1 MKSIPEF
8 LSYLRSLDIHLWVE
22 EERLRYNAPKG
33 VLTQELREQLRAR
46 KTEILAFLRQA
57 NVSAHASVQPIEPI
71 PHDQPLPLSFN
82 QQRLWFLNQ
91 LEGPNPIYNV
101 PMAWRI
107 IGSLHISTL
116 ERCITEIVRRHEAL
130 RTTFADSN
138 GTPIQKIASPW
149 DVRLSVVDLSHL
161 SEDEVEDETRKLA
174 FKDIETS
181 FDLTQGPLFRGTV
194 FRLKSNVH
202 VLMIVVHH
210 IIFDVWSIGVFI
222 KELSALYRSFSA
234 NQPSPLSDLPIQYAD
249 FAHWQN
255 TWLSGKILEQQLTY
269 WKEKLAGPLPIL
281 ELPTDS
287 PRPPMYHFHGAVHTF
302 MLPDTIVTA
311 VRTMSQKEGATL
323 FMVLLTVFK
332 ILLYRYTGQV
342 DIIVGSPIANRTRPE
357 VTSLIGFFVNT
368 LVLRTDLSGN
378 PNFLELLSRVKQTAT
393 AAYAHQDTPF
403 QHIVESLHIERN
415 LSHPP
420 IFQTSFILQ
429 NSQQANLD
437 ISGLTITQFK
447 GDRNTAGVAF
457 DLNLTIEETESGL
470 MGIMEYN
477 QNLFDDSTIARMA
490 GHFQNLLRSVVSN
503 PHNHIT
509 ELPLLDESEYQQIL
523 VEWNETQAE
532 YPADACIHQLIEKQ
546 TEKTPHAIAVIFE
559 AQQLTYQELNDRA

>member
-1 MKSIPEF
+1 VFDRILATTFPQLIVSTYDLSLRIAQDNPFKDVDVSETLEKADSSKSLHTRPELNQPYVAPETETEQTLVEIWQAFLGIEQIGIHDDFFELGGDSLLGTQVMSRIRETFQVELPIGGYLKILLFPAWQSRLKRSDGEYRNQCLLTGKYCLTKNGRKEKYEINSEF

-255 TWLSGKILEQQLTY
+255 TWLSGK
-269 WKEKLAGPLPIL
+269 
-281 ELPTDS
+281 
-287 PRPPMYHFHGAVHTF
+287 F
-302 MLPDTIVTA
+302 
-311 VRTMSQKEGATL
+311 
-323 FMVLLTVFK
+323 
-332 ILLYRYTGQV
+332 
-342 DIIVGSPIANRTRPE
+342 
-357 VTSLIGFFVNT
+357 
-368 LVLRTDLSGN
+368 LS
-378 PNFLELLSRVKQTAT
+378 
-393 AAYAHQDTPF
+393 
-403 QHIVESLHIERN
+403 
-415 LSHPP
+415 
-420 IFQTSFILQ
+420 
-429 NSQQANLD
+429 
-437 ISGLTITQFK
+437 
-447 GDRNTAGVAF
+447 
-457 DLNLTIEETESGL
+457 
-470 MGIMEYN
+470 
-477 QNLFDDSTIARMA
+477 
-490 GHFQNLLRSVVSN
+490 SN
-503 PHNHIT
+503 
-509 ELPLLDESEYQQIL
+509 
-523 VEWNETQAE
+523 
-532 YPADACIHQLIEKQ
+532 
-546 TEKTPHAIAVIFE
+546 
-559 AQQLTYQELNDRA
+559 